1 MPLSLRQLAD
11 LKRVFQQVL
20 EEDTNP
26 RNIIELFLRDRTQ
39 VTDAQLEIAA
49 AYQSGLLPVE
59 VREQIDELVTELLR
73 APKLYREAPG
83 DN

>member
-26 RNIIELFLRDRTQ
+26 RNIIALFLRDRSQ

-73 APKLYREAPG
+73 APKLYKEAPG
-83 DN
+83 GN